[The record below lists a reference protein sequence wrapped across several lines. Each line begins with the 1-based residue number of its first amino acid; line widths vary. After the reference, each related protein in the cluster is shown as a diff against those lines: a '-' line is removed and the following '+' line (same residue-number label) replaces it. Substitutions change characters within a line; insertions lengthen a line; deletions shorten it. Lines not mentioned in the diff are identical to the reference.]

1 MANRLQLRRDG
12 AQQWA
17 NVNPILAQG
26 ELGIEIDTSRL
37 KVGDGVTA
45 WNSLKYERPIET
57 ESNTA
62 NTLVKRDADG
72 NFEAGAITASL
83 VGNSATATRLA
94 NARNIALG
102 GDMSGSGTF
111 DGSSNLTITAELNYV
126 PTLPHYD
133 SNDLGA
139 TGSYSQVTI
148 DSRGRIV
155 DADNPTSLS
164 AYGITDAQPLDSDL
178 TALANMTT
186 FGILSRQSEGT
197 IVSRSITGGSNRII
211 VQNGTGQTNN
221 PFIDLAD
228 TTVVVGTYN
237 PVGNADTPLLS
248 ATTGDETV
256 NTTNFTVDRY
266 GRLTYAQT
274 SAIATAKQG
283 SLDPVFDNA
292 ATYSRYDKVKNST
305 DKLYEAIADVSAG
318 GGEPSHTDTSDT
330 NGWRYLGTAL
340 APQKGVAS
348 FDQEDFDV
356 TLWDNGNAIEGGF
369 VSIAQRGVDNLQL
382 QNNRV
387 SFADGNTKEDFELDQ
402 ELTATTGYRG
412 FNYLNYVKVNDT
424 SGNLLF
430 GANNTG
436 DGGAGEVDINVK
448 TLFSDPDFILDG
460 DVTQD
465 IEKTGEGSFWIKNT
479 QDSDSNQ
486 NLNIQMTNAGT
497 GEARIA
503 ISADDGITLHATD
516 ATGGYQ
522 HGRVCFENF
531 HSKQNV
537 LACDPVGNFILD
549 PNDTND
555 SSSGV
560 VEIWGDLLVQ
570 GTTTTVNST
579 TLTVDDPIITLGGDT
594 APQAADSLDRGVEF
608 RYYQGSAK
616 VGFFG
621 WDSSYAN
628 SNIWTG
634 TGGYRFLVDATNS
647 AEIFSGTDAPV
658 IAGNLALTT
667 NTGSTSTTTGTLVV
681 TGGFGLSENAHI
693 GGEVTIAGQT
703 EINDTVLIKSDN
715 EDFKIQTAAGVD
727 KFTVDTDTGN
737 TVIEGTVD
745 IQLET
750 EITDNLIIKADNKK
764 FDIQTAAGV
773 SVFDVD
779 SDNGNTHTDGTLDV
793 DAGVTFNSTLDVD
806 GKTTLNDELDV
817 DLDAVFHDCLLY
829 TSPSPRDRTRSRMPS
844 SA

>member
-1 MANRLQLRRDG
+1 M
-12 AQQWA
+12 
-17 NVNPILAQG
+17 
-26 ELGIEIDTSRL
+26 
-37 KVGDGVTA
+37 
-45 WNSLKYERPIET
+45 
-57 ESNTA
+57 
-62 NTLVKRDADG
+62 
-72 NFEAGAITASL
+72 
-83 VGNSATATRLA
+83 
-94 NARNIALG
+94 
-102 GDMSGSGTF
+102 
-111 DGSSNLTITAELNYV
+111 
-126 PTLPHYD
+126 
-133 SNDLGA
+133 
-139 TGSYSQVTI
+139 
-148 DSRGRIV
+148 
-155 DADNPTSLS
+155 
-164 AYGITDAQPLDSDL
+164 
-178 TALANMTT
+178 
-186 FGILSRQSEGT
+186 
-197 IVSRSITGGSNRII
+197 
-211 VQNGTGQTNN
+211 
-221 PFIDLAD
+221 
-228 TTVVVGTYN
+228 
-237 PVGNADTPLLS
+237 
-248 ATTGDETV
+248 
-256 NTTNFTVDRY
+256 
-266 GRLTYAQT
+266 
-274 SAIATAKQG
+274 
-283 SLDPVFDNA
+283 
-292 ATYSRYDKVKNST
+292 
-305 DKLYEAIADVSAG
+305 
-318 GGEPSHTDTSDT
+318 
-330 NGWRYLGTAL
+330 
-340 APQKGVAS
+340 
-348 FDQEDFDV
+348 
-356 TLWDNGNAIEGGF
+356 
-369 VSIAQRGVDNLQL
+369 
-382 QNNRV
+382 
-387 SFADGNTKEDFELDQ
+387 
-402 ELTATTGYRG
+402 TATTGYRG
-412 FNYLNYVKVNDT
+412 VNYLNYVKVNDT

-436 DGGAGEVDINVK
+436 DAGAGEVDINVK
-448 TLFSDPDFILDG
+448 TLFSDPDIILDG
-460 DVTQD
+460 AVTQD

-628 SNIWTG
+628 SSIWSG

-773 SVFDVD
+773 SVFDL
-779 SDNGNTHTDGTLDV
+779 SLIHI
-793 DAGVTFNSTLDVD
+793 
-806 GKTTLNDELDV
+806 
-817 DLDAVFHDCLLY
+817 
-829 TSPSPRDRTRSRMPS
+829 
-844 SA
+844 